1 MQMKAWRSEAYDR
14 GTKKLLWV
22 GQVTE
27 TDNFE
32 AVSGAVVDRLK
43 REARRG
49 FWVFFFFLTSHSVHS
64 IIIKTR
70 NIPAPPPTLS
80 LVSL

>member
-1 MQMKAWRSEAYDR
+1 MSNLSKAVCFPSPCLQVLEPRDGMQMKAWRSEAYDR
-14 GTKKLLWV
+14 DTKKLLWV

-49 FWVFFFFLTSHSVHS
+49 FWVFFFFF
-64 IIIKTR
+64 
-70 NIPAPPPTLS
+70 
-80 LVSL
+80 